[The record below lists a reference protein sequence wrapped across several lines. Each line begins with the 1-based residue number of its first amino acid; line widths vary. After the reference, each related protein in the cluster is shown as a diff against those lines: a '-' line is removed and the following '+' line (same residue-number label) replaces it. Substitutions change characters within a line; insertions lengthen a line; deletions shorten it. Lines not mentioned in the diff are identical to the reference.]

1 MNLSAS
7 YLSLHTVLNDKRNVN
22 LVDINMILLIMFFY
36 KIINVAKCSFSLSG
50 SRDNAV
56 R

>member
-36 KIINVAKCSFSLSG
+36 KIKNVAKCSFSLSG